1 MSDFNL
7 PDRGI
12 VFWPV
17 GVGDSTTIVIDD
29 ETILQVDLH
38 HLECADDDDDPRTAI
53 VDRLVEF
60 LPTRDGKPYLA
71 AFGATHLDADHI
83 LGFAELLDRVTIGD
97 LWFTPR
103 IFRDVDEDTLCED
116 GKVFVKEAERRIEQ
130 VRKHGTVSSGD
141 RIRIIGHD
149 ELLSE
154 PPYSDLPAV
163 TFVIPGEFLTEID
176 GADHKD
182 RFRAFI
188 HAPFKDD
195 GSKERNDTSLA
206 MQITLRDGDHT
217 LNALLFGDLSY
228 PDLKRIFDRS
238 KDEDL
243 LWNAFLAPHHCSNR
257 AMYWSDDDSEPKL
270 REDIL
275 NAIKNAADSPG
286 VIVVSADKIPARNN
300 AGDNPP
306 HAKAANRYREIAP
319 DGVICTG
326 QHPDAD
332 APEPLVFELT
342 ADGPALRNAPVVAE
356 SAARLAKAITEA
368 RGEDQVPAAP
378 VGFGR
383 KHKQ

>member
-1 MSDFNL
+1 MSDFTL
-7 PDRGI
+7 PARGI

-29 ETILQVDLH
+29 ETVLQVDLH
-38 HLECADDDDDPRTAI
+38 HLEASEDEEDPRVAI
-53 VDRLVEF
+53 VDRLVEL
-60 LPTRDGKPYLA
+60 LPKRDGKPYLA
-71 AFGATHLDADHI
+71 GFAATHLDADHI
-83 LGFAELLDRVTIGD
+83 LGFAELLERVTIGD

-103 IFRDVDEDTLCED
+103 IFRDVDEGTLCED
-116 GKVFVKEAERRIEQ
+116 GKVFVKEAERRIEK
-130 VRKHGTVSSGD
+130 VRAEGTVDSGN

-154 PPYSDLPAV
+154 TPYSELPDD
-163 TFVIPGEFLTEID
+163 TFVIPGEFLTAVD
-176 GADHKD
+176 GTDHKD

-206 MQITLRDGDHT
+206 MQITLVEGDHT
-217 LNALLFGDLSY
+217 LNALLLGDLSY
-228 PDLKRIFDRS
+228 PDLKSIFTRS
-238 KDEDL
+238 NADDL

-257 AMYWSDDDSEPKL
+257 AMYWPEEDGGEPKL
-270 REDIL
+270 RQDIL
-275 NAIKNAADSPG
+275 DAIKAAADSPG
-286 VIVVSADKIPARNN
+286 VIVVSADKIPASNN

-326 QHPDAD
+326 QHPNAES
-332 APEPLVFELT
+332 PEPLVFEIT
-342 ADGPALRNAPVVAE
+342 GDGPALRNAPVVAA

-368 RGEDQVPAAP
+368 RGEEQVPSAP

-383 KHKQ
+383 KR